1 MNAGLLDLY
10 SDFLILND
18 RYATATGLSAMTGQV
33 VSHDSITRFLSEEEL
48 GDGHLWRIVKP
59 HLRKVESEEGVLIGD
74 DSIAGKPHMDEN
86 DIVGWYFDHSK
97 GRSVKGINVMSV
109 LYEVKGI
116 SIPLSLRLVH
126 KGKNGKPE
134 EGKNEMFR
142 QGIHH
147 AIRNQVK
154 FKYVLADVW
163 YGSSENMEFIKKTHK
178 REFIF
183 PLKNNRQ
190 IALSEG
196 QHHRRQYVPISSLN
210 LNPGDRINIYLKGVD
225 FPVHL
230 IKDVFVNTDGSEGH
244 QYLVCSDLTATY
256 QHIITQ
262 YQKRWRVEEY
272 HRSLKNNTSLEAS
285 PAKTA
290 RTQANHIFAS
300 VYAFFKLELMKMK
313 LNLNHYAMK
322 TVLVTVA
329 LKAAFEKIQELKN
342 GIQLC
347 LNFA

>member
-18 RYATATGLSAMTGQV
+18 RYATATGLSAMTGQAI
-33 VSHDSITRFLSEEEL
+33 SHDKITRFLTEEEFDDRL
-48 GDGHLWRIVKP
+48 LWKIVKP
-59 HLRKVESEEGVLIGD
+59 HLRKVERGDGVLIGD
-74 DSIAGKPHMDEN
+74 DSYAEKPHMDEN
-86 DIVGWYFDHSK
+86 KIVGWYYDHSK

-109 LYEVKGI
+109 LYEVNGV
-116 SIPLSLRLVH
+116 SIPLSVQLVH
-126 KGKNGKPE
+126 KDQEGKSE
-134 EGKNEMFR
+134 VGKNEMFR
-142 QGIHH
+142 QAVRQ

-163 YGSSENMEFIKKTHK
+163 YGSSENMEFIKGTHK
-178 REFIF
+178 KDFIF
-183 PLKNNRQ
+183 PLKTNRQ

-196 QHHRRQYVPISSLN
+196 QHHRRQYVSINSLN
-210 LNPGDRINIYLKGVD
+210 LKPGDRANVYLKGVD
-225 FPVHL
+225 FPVQL
-230 IKDVFVNTDGSEGH
+230 IKDIFINTDGSEGH
-244 QYLVCSDLTATY
+244 LHLVCSDLTETY
-256 QHIITQ
+256 QQIITQ

-285 PAKTA
+285 PAKTE

-300 VYAFFKLELMKMK
+300 VYAFFKLELIKIK

-322 TVLVTVA
+322 TVLATVA
-329 LKAAFEKIQELKN
+329 LKAAFEKIQELKS